1 MKAAN
6 ARERLSGR
14 VKTGLGT
21 TNEEIEFAAQA
32 TIAEHGKIPPPA
44 VGARFRIRPESVSS
58 IPKGISAAQ
67 QDGLSA
73 RAENVLKELA
83 AELIG
88 ENPLKGRWIP
98 SSELLRKITFRDL
111 LTARNCGPQTID
123 EIVRWAKSQG
133 VVIQPPFYAGK
144 SLSAIWRVLV
154 AKSSAGDFSKAE
166 IAEALERS
174 TRRRNTQIPIAFQ
187 NLLVKV
193 LSSTG
198 K

>member
-32 TIAEHGKIPPPA
+32 TIAEHGTIPPLA

-133 VVIQPPFYAGK
+133 VI
-144 SLSAIWRVLV
+144 
-154 AKSSAGDFSKAE
+154 SSR
-166 IAEALERS
+166 RS
-174 TRRRNTQIPIAFQ
+174 TPANHCRRYGGILLQ
-187 NLLVKV
+187 NLRRVIFQRLK
-193 LSSTG
+193 LR
-198 K
+198 KR

>member
-144 SLSAIWRVLV
+144 SLWRDLV
-154 AKSSAGDFSKAE
+154 AKSSEGDLSKAE

>member
-133 VVIQPPFYAGK
+133 VVIQPPFHAGK
-144 SLSAIWRVLV
+144 SLSAIWRDLV

-166 IAEALERS
+166 IAKALERS
-174 TRRRNTQIPIAFQ
+174 TRRRSTQIPIAFQ